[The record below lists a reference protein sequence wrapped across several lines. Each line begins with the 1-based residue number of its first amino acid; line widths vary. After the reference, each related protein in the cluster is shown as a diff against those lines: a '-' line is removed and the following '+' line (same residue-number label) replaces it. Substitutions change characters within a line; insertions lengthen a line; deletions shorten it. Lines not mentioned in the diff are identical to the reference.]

1 MVFNTSP
8 LFQGHVLLKLF
19 ELLLY
24 LLLFFVH
31 QTSIMKGVLNV
42 LASRSFLQAYIAVI
56 LVSVLLV
63 AMLTSCST
71 PIKKTDEV
79 ILDIDDAAE
88 IEIGKNQ
95 SEKKHS
101 DANIDEDVTLE
112 KHEFFLEDNIKQKL
126 HSLKN
131 TANHLATYKDV
142 EKAKTLLKEIEELLK
157 KEQALSKELVKK
169 IQEDMAYARQQISS
183 ILKVLEAKDKVLYVE
198 KLVITDLVEI
208 QELGIAFNQALNAVE
223 ELPQNQYNQFSDRLA
238 DLKIKVANK
247 MVELAGQSFLE
258 NDIIATENFIMDLPS
273 DIKEKFVKELDT
285 IRIHHAERL
294 VKEAEEQQTKD
305 SVVEAKKSISFLKD
319 GAVKESLEERLGLIY
334 KKVAV
339 TICDTP
345 PLPPDIGFD
354 GSNIVIE
361 AVERD
366 NVHDVEKTIT
376 DNFET
381 NLYETLFSG
390 DWSRNNQISYSG
402 AFSFI
407 SKAISHD
414 ETSTSSVD
422 FFVPKGA
429 TGKLSFWYF
438 VSSEENADWFNV
450 YVNGKRIL
458 RASGEK
464 DWSLYERDLLPG
476 DYTITFEYKKNES
489 VFSGLDAA
497 FIDDFCITIRE
508 TDYLFYCDIEKTEY
522 RLDHEDWMVYQKPI
536 KLETLKDVDKI
547 TARVIDSAGN
557 ISPEKTIYIN
567 DILDNE
573 I

>member
-1 MVFNTSP
+1 
-8 LFQGHVLLKLF
+8 
-19 ELLLY
+19 
-24 LLLFFVH
+24 
-31 QTSIMKGVLNV
+31 
-42 LASRSFLQAYIAVI
+42 
-56 LVSVLLV
+56 
-63 AMLTSCST
+63 
-71 PIKKTDEV
+71 
-79 ILDIDDAAE
+79 
-88 IEIGKNQ
+88 
-95 SEKKHS
+95 
-101 DANIDEDVTLE
+101 
-112 KHEFFLEDNIKQKL
+112 
-126 HSLKN
+126 
-131 TANHLATYKDV
+131 
-142 EKAKTLLKEIEELLK
+142 LLK

-169 IQEDMAYARQQISS
+169 IQEDMVYARQQISS

-458 RASGEK
+458 RVSGEK

>member
-71 PIKKTDEV
+71 PIEKTDEV

-458 RASGEK
+458 RVSGEK

>member
-71 PIKKTDEV
+71 PIEKTDEV